1 MRLSGSDSTAFS
13 LLGYCSSQKGGK
25 SIKPVT
31 GDDKVFET
39 FFLAG
44 FDLCGG
50 NISIFASESL
60 RIGVRFSSTY
70 TKIGTIQRRL
80 ADY

>member
-1 MRLSGSDSTAFS
+1 MASK
-13 LLGYCSSQKGGK
+13 LLCSSQKGGE

-50 NISIFASESL
+50 IVSVFASESL
-60 RIGVRFSSTY
+60 RIGVPFSSTY